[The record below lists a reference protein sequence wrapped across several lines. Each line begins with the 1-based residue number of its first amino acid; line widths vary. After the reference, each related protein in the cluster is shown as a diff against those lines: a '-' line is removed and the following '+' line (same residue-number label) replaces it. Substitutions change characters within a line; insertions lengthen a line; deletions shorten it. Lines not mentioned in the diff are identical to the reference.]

1 MTFVNPKMMT
11 TPRIAPSL
19 FAIPFG
25 LAGLAGAWRYAAVEH
40 LVPGGIGDV
49 LVALTAA
56 IWILVVGLYAAH
68 LLAEPST
75 AVSDLSDPT
84 SSPFMSLPVIVVM
97 LIAVIGI
104 EPIAPLLAKTV
115 FDVSLVLTVLL
126 GAWLTGQWI
135 YGPLKLQQIHPG
147 YFLPTVAGALVAA
160 QGAAI
165 FGEHRLAQ
173 TMFGLG
179 IFSWVILGGLIFARL
194 LVAPALPAALMPS
207 LAVEVAPGA
216 VATVAYLTI
225 NGNRI
230 DAFAAALA
238 GYGLLMALAQ
248 LRLLPAYRRLSFTTG
263 FWSFTFSWAGVATAS
278 LHWIAAT
285 RPEGQHIYDA
295 AVLAAITGL
304 IGAIAGR
311 TVLSLMRHQILP
323 APATDVLSGA

>member
-216 VATVAYLTI
+216 VAYLTI

-304 IGAIAGR
+304 ISAIAGR